1 MCFVNGAV
9 HWLGYRERN
18 NGEYSVVFL
27 GFDLSAEEFFE
38 INFSKSSSSLGPF
51 DLLVMKY
58 GESSI
63 AVTTNRIVVELWVMK
78 EKNGEVWLHMHNAKM
93 ATFDLNSQQMEAS
106 LYLNSQRNDLHEVD
120 VRANY
125 YLSKVIWRV

>member
-78 EKNGEVWLHMHNAKM
+78 EYASGMIFMKLTSGQIIICQKLFGESSVARQ
-93 ATFDLNSQQMEAS
+93 SG
-106 LYLNSQRNDLHEVD
+106 
-120 VRANY
+120 
-125 YLSKVIWRV
+125 